1 MPLEKNYTLVSWRL
15 GGTCGSTI
23 YMYAQFDLLD
33 KQPLFLIVK
42 TPAFMGNSGGFGGYL
57 VPVRG

>member
-1 MPLEKNYTLVSWRL
+1 
-15 GGTCGSTI
+15 
-23 YMYAQFDLLD
+23 MYAQLDLLD

-42 TPAFMGNSGGFGGYL
+42 TPAFMGNNNSGGFGGYYLHL